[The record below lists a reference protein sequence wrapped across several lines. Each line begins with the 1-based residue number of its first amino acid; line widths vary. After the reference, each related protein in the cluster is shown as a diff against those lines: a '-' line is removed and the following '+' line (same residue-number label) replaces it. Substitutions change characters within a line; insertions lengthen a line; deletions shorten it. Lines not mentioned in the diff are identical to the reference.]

1 MYQFFQ
7 LFIEIPTY
15 CFKICS
21 SNCYIWLL
29 LKKIKFETLAD
40 KNKLKKSARQ
50 GILLQFRYL
59 LRLFLHKFLGLKSNA
74 YGFKSLAMHQRF
86 AAYCCFY
93 FYTISFDK
101 NRGYQTQFSTW
112 QIEEKIN
119 HIKIE

>member
-21 SNCYIWLL
+21 SNCYIWLIWL
-29 LKKIKFETLAD
+29 LLEKKIKFETLAD
-40 KNKLKKSARQ
+40 KNELKKSARQ
-50 GILLQFRYL
+50 RILLQFRYL
-59 LRLFLHKFLGLKSNA
+59 LRLFLHKFLALKSNA

-101 NRGYQTQFSTW
+101 NRGYQHSFPLG
-112 QIEEKIN
+112 K
-119 HIKIE
+119 